1 MELTEADSGVERAV
15 AVGDDVV
22 VRLAENRTT
31 GFRWELDDLPAG
43 VTLVDDAFE
52 APDPGRPGQGGV
64 HSFRMRATGP
74 GQYRVAAGLRRS
86 WGGDGPQRTVEFP
99 IRVS

>member
-1 MELTEADSGVERAV
+1 MELTEADAGVECAV

-31 GFRWELDDLPAG
+31 GFRWDLDDLPAG

-64 HSFRMRATGP
+64 HSFRLRPTEP
-74 GQYRVAAGLRRS
+74 GQYRVAAGLRRP
-86 WGGDGPQRTVEFP
+86 WGDGDAQRTVEFP

>member
-1 MELTEADSGVERAV
+1 VELTEADSGVERAV